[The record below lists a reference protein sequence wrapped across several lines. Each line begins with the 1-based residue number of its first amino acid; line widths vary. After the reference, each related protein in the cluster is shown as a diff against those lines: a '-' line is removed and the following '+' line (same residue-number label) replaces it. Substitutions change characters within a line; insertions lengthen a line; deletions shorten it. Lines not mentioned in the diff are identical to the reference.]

1 MHTLIPHHIHAIRE
15 EDAQFALGLEARD
28 LAGVP

>member
-1 MHTLIPHHIHAIRE
+1 MHALIPHHIHAIRK
-15 EDAQFALGLEARD
+15 EDTQLELGLEARD